1 MKLTIAL
8 ATLATLVSLTSAFQM
23 IRVST
28 LTRTRASKSLHMS
41 DPAPTPEPEVEPSS
55 RFGRLVKLLKEV
67 DDPDKQGTPGI
78 YLPGP
83 YQFQIL
89 AALAYVI
96 PIVDASDLGKYMFE
110 AYPEVGTVYNTLF
123 GPIAAIY
130 NGVPFLP
137 FAVFFGMS
145 YICRAPNFPT
155 EVRFHWSQAFMLSLV
170 QFLPSLSFG
179 FLEKAGVPGM
189 GIAYNTVFT
198 WEMISCLFMMYVLL
212 NPLEAKNPM
221 HINVVGWAM
230 RYMNYTPDMVPK

>member
-23 IRVST
+23 TRVST
-28 LTRTRASKSLHMS
+28 LTRTRASKALHMS
-41 DPAPTPEPEVEPSS
+41 DPAPTPEPDVEPSS

-110 AYPEVGTVYNTLF
+110 AYPDVGTVYNTLF

-230 RYMNYTPDMVPK
+230 RYMNYSPDMVPK